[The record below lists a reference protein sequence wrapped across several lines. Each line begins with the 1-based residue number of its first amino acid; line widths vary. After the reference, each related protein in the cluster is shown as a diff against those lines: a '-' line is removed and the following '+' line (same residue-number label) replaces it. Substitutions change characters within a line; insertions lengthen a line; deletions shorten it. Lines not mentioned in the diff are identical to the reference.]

1 MICHSLAILK
11 KIGNVCKYKCDF
23 LYHFWFYIKLLKEE
37 RGTPSHIFFQ
47 GFCLDLALFFTTPLD
62 GFFQNSL
69 LDISNFLLR
78 FVKTICRKFLFLYDR
93 GNIFQ
98 RHYPSWYPTISSSV
112 FSILFDFAIFTPFS
126 ISMFSEIY
134 YSLKAPVLLHFEKR
148 ITYD

>member
-1 MICHSLAILK
+1 MWFFVSFLVLYKAIK
-11 KIGNVCKYKCDF
+11 RGKRNSF
-23 LYHFWFYIKLLKEE
+23 TYI
-37 RGTPSHIFFQ
+37 FQ

-69 LDISNFLLR
+69 PDISNFLLR

-112 FSILFDFAIFTPFS
+112 FSILCDFAIFTPFS

-134 YSLKAPVLLHFEKR
+134 YALKAPVLLHFEKR